1 MTEDHLFCHTA
12 PQENPEA
19 KGHITVNPAASGPF
33 SFQGHFRASP
43 PTFLESPYLRM
54 ERVNGI
60 GPSYAAWKAAVLPL
74 NYTRIGDSEGN
85 RTLDPLIK
93 SQLLYHLS
101 YRVIVCSRA
110 SGQTLFPT
118 SRPTIGSSANKM
130 VETGGFEPPNPE
142 GADLQSAAFSHFATS
157 PLVYMVPTIGIEPTT
172 Y

>member
-1 MTEDHLFCHTA
+1 
-12 PQENPEA
+12 
-19 KGHITVNPAASGPF
+19 
-33 SFQGHFRASP
+33 
-43 PTFLESPYLRM
+43 M

-74 NYTRIGDSEGN
+74 NYTRIGDSEET
-85 RTLDPLIK
+85 RTPDPLIK

>member
-1 MTEDHLFCHTA
+1 
-12 PQENPEA
+12 
-19 KGHITVNPAASGPF
+19 
-33 SFQGHFRASP
+33 
-43 PTFLESPYLRM
+43 M

-157 PLVYMVPTIGIEPTT
+157 PQSADNRNRTYNLLITNQLLCQLSYVGII
-172 Y
+172 

>member
-1 MTEDHLFCHTA
+1 M
-12 PQENPEA
+12 PERFGR
-19 KGHITVNPAASGPF
+19 KEKKPHCSAA
-33 SFQGHFRASP
+33 
-43 PTFLESPYLRM
+43 YLRM

>member
-33 SFQGHFRASP
+33 SFQSHFRASP
-43 PTFLESPYLRM
+43 PKSPPNSTRFLPQSLPQGFGLLPQPFWRAKEKKPHCNAAYLRM

-101 YRVIVCSRA
+101 YRDIC
-110 SGQTLFPT
+110 G
-118 SRPTIGSSANKM
+118 K
-130 VETGGFEPPNPE
+130 
-142 GADLQSAAFSHFATS
+142 
-157 PLVYMVPTIGIEPTT
+157 
-172 Y
+172 